1 MTTTAP
7 ALHDALA
14 ARRGAFLGNRIGGE
28 WKPAAAGA
36 TFERRNPADERELVG
51 SFPLSGADDV
61 AAAVAAAKQAF
72 PAWRQLG
79 SVARGK
85 ILLQA
90 SLVLTRR
97 TEELAQAMSWEEGKA
112 LGEARQEVQRAIGYL
127 EFLAGEGRRYAGEML
142 PSESGGLNYTRRR
155 PLGVVGLITPWNFP
169 VNIPVIKAG
178 PALLTGNAVVLKP
191 SELSPLCA
199 AILAE
204 VFEEAG
210 CPPGVFNVVFGA
222 EAAGEALVAHPDV
235 RAISFTGST
244 AVGRLINQRAS
255 ARFARVQLEM
265 GGKNPAIVLAD
276 ADLDKAAADIAVG
289 GWSVTGQ
296 RCNANSL
303 VFVAREVHEALAQR
317 LQAKAA
323 AIAVGPG
330 LDPANAMGP
339 LVERSARER
348 VMGYVERAKADGAQ
362 VLAGGET
369 PAEGDL
375 AHGYYMRPT
384 LLAGLPADHAVNCE
398 ELFGPVVTLVPIA
411 DLAEG
416 VALANR
422 LPYGLASSV
431 YTRDVAAALSYAET
445 MDAGILHVNCP
456 TTLSEL
462 QMPYGGV
469 KDSGHG
475 GREMGRYVLDFY
487 TELQA
492 VYLRP

>member
-1 MTTTAP
+1 MTTTTP
-7 ALHDALA
+7 PLHDALA
-14 ARRGAFLGNRIGGE
+14 ARRGAFIGNRIGAE
-28 WKPAAAGA
+28 WRPAIDGA

-51 SFPLSGADDV
+51 TFPLSQAADV
-61 AAAVAAAKQAF
+61 AAAVAAAQAAF
-72 PAWRQLG
+72 PAWKALG

-85 ILLQA
+85 VLLQA
-90 SLVLTRR
+90 SLIMTRR
-97 TEELAQAMSWEEGKA
+97 LEELAQAMAWEEGKA

-142 PSESGGLNYTRRR
+142 PSESGGLNFTRRR

-169 VNIPVIKAG
+169 VNIPTIKAG
-178 PALLTGNAVVLKP
+178 PALLTGNCVVLKP

-199 AILAE
+199 VILAE
-204 VFEEAG
+204 IFEEAG
-210 CPPGVFNVVFGA
+210 CPPGVFNVVQGA
-222 EAAGEALVAHPDV
+222 EAAGEALVAHPAV

-244 AVGRLINQRAS
+244 AVGRLINQRAA

-276 ADLDKAAADIAVG
+276 ADLDRAATDVALG

-303 VFVAREVHEALAQR
+303 VFVAREVHDALAEK
-317 LQAKAA
+317 LVAKAK

-330 LDPANAMGP
+330 LDPAHAMGP

-348 VMGYVERAKADGAQ
+348 VMGYVARARADGGQ
-362 VLAGGET
+362 VLVGGDA
-369 PAEGDL
+369 PADGEL

-384 LLAGLPADHAVNCE
+384 LIAGLDAAHAANCE
-398 ELFGPVVTLVPIA
+398 EIFGPVITLVA
-411 DLAEG
+411 VSGLEEG
-416 VALANR
+416 LALANR

-431 YTRDVAAALSYAET
+431 YTRDVAAALAYVET
-445 MDAGILHVNCP
+445 TDAGIIHVNCP

-475 GREMGRYVLDFY
+475 GREMGRYVLEFY

>member
-1 MTTTAP
+1 MPTSTP
-7 ALHDALA
+7 ALHEALA
-14 ARRGAFLGNRIGGE
+14 ARRGTFLGNRVGGE
-28 WKPAAAGA
+28 WKPAAAGG

-51 SFPLSGADDV
+51 TFPLSEAADV
-61 AAAVAAAKQAF
+61 AAAVAAAKAAF
-72 PAWRQLG
+72 PAWNKLG

-85 ILLQA
+85 ILA
-90 SLVLTRR
+90 KAAEIMIRR
-97 TEELAQAMSWEEGKA
+97 TEELAQAMTWEEGKA
-112 LGEARQEVQRAIGYL
+112 LAEARQEVQRAIGYL

-142 PSESGGLNYTRRR
+142 PSEGGGLNYTRRR

-169 VNIPVIKAG
+169 VNIPTIKAG
-178 PALLTGNAVVLKP
+178 PALLTGNTVVLKP

-204 VFEEAG
+204 ILEEAG

-244 AVGRLINQRAS
+244 AVGKLINRKA
-255 ARFARVQLEM
+255 AERFARVQLEM

-276 ADLDKAAADIAVG
+276 ADLDKAAADVAVG

-296 RCNANSL
+296 RCNANSV
-303 VFVAREVHEALAQR
+303 VFVAKEVLAPLAEKLR
-317 LQAKAA
+317 AKAA

-339 LVERSARER
+339 LVERAARDR
-348 VMGYVERAKADGAQ
+348 VLGYVDRAKADGAE
-362 VLAGGET
+362 VLAGGDA
-369 PAEGDL
+369 PADGDF

-384 LLAGLPADHAVNCE
+384 LLAGLAPDHEVNCE
-398 ELFGPVVTLVPIA
+398 ELFGPVITLVPVA
-411 DLAEG
+411 GLEEG

-431 YTRDVAAALSYAET
+431 YTRDVAAALAYAET

>member
-1 MTTTAP
+1 MTTTAY

-14 ARRGAFLGNRIGGE
+14 ARRGSFIGNRIGGE
-28 WKPAAAGA
+28 WRPAASGA
-36 TFERRNPADERELVG
+36 TFERRNPADERELVAT
-51 SFPLSGADDV
+51 FPLSEAADV
-61 AAAVAAAKQAF
+61 AAAVEAAKRAF
-72 PAWRQLG
+72 PAWQALG

-85 ILLQA
+85 VLLAA
-90 SLVLTRR
+90 SLIMTRR
-97 TEELAQAMSWEEGKA
+97 LEELAQAMTWEEGKA
-112 LGEARQEVQRAIGYL
+112 LAEARQEVQRAIGYL

-142 PSESGGLNYTRRR
+142 PSESGGINYTRRR
-155 PLGVVGLITPWNFP
+155 PLGVVGLISPWNFP
-169 VNIPVIKAG
+169 VNIPTIKAG
-178 PALLTGNAVVLKP
+178 PALLTGNTVVLKP

-199 AILAE
+199 VILAE
-204 VFEEAG
+204 IFEEAG

-222 EAAGEALVAHPDV
+222 EAAGEALVGHPDV

-244 AVGRLINQRAS
+244 AVGRLINQRAA

-265 GGKNPAIVLAD
+265 GGKNPAIILAD
-276 ADLDKAAADIAVG
+276 ADLDRAAADVALG

-303 VFVAREVHEALAQR
+303 VFVAREVHDQLAER
-317 LQAKAA
+317 LVAKAA

-339 LVERSARER
+339 LVEPSARER
-348 VMGYVERAKADGAQ
+348 VLGYVARARADGARI
-362 VLAGGET
+362 LTGGDV
-369 PAEGDL
+369 PADGAL
-375 AHGYYMRPT
+375 AHGYFMRPT
-384 LLAGLPADHAVNCE
+384 LITGLAPDHATNCE
-398 ELFGPVVTLVPIA
+398 EMFGPVITMVPVGG
-411 DLAEG
+411 LEEG
-416 VALANR
+416 VTLANR

-431 YTRDVAAALSYAET
+431 YTRDVAAALAYAET
-445 MDAGILHVNCP
+445 MDAGILHINCP

-492 VYLRP
+492 VYMRP

>member
-1 MTTTAP
+1 MTTTAYP
-7 ALHDALA
+7 LHDALL
-14 ARRGAFLGNRIGGE
+14 ARRGAFIGNRIG
-28 WKPAAAGA
+28 AAWHEALSGA

-51 SFPLSGADDV
+51 SFPLSGAEDV
-61 AAAVAAAKQAF
+61 AVAVAAAKAAF

-79 SVARGK
+79 SVARGRV
-85 ILLQA
+85 LLSA
-90 SLVLTRR
+90 SQVMARR
-97 TEELAQAMSWEEGKA
+97 AEELAQAMSWEEGKA
-112 LGEARQEVQRAIGYL
+112 IAEARQEVHRAIAYL

-142 PSESGGLNYTRRR
+142 PSESGGLNFTRRR

-169 VNIPVIKAG
+169 VNIPTIKAG
-178 PALLTGNAVVLKP
+178 PALLAGNTVVLKP
-191 SELSPLCA
+191 SELSPLCGV
-199 AILAE
+199 ILAE

-210 CPPGVFNVVFGA
+210 CPPGVFNVVLGA
-222 EAAGEALVAHPDV
+222 EAAGEALVGHPEV

-244 AVGRLINQRAS
+244 AVGRLINQRAA

-276 ADLDKAAADIAVG
+276 ADLEKAAADIAVG

-303 VFVAREVHEALAQR
+303 VFVAREVHDGLAER
-317 LQAKAA
+317 LVAKAA

-339 LVERSARER
+339 LVERAARDR
-348 VMGYVERAKADGAQ
+348 VLGHVARARADGAR
-362 VLAGGET
+362 VLAGGE
-369 PAEGDL
+369 AVSEGGL
-375 AHGYYMRPT
+375 AHGHYMRPT
-384 LLAGLPADHAVNCE
+384 LLTGLAPDHAVNCE
-398 ELFGPVVTLVPIA
+398 EIFGPVITLVPVA
-411 DLAEG
+411 GLDEG
-416 VALANR
+416 VTLANR

-431 YTRDVAAALSYAET
+431 YTRDVAAALAYAET
-445 MDAGILHVNCP
+445 MDAGLLHVNCP

-475 GREMGRYVLDFY
+475 GREMGRYSLDFY